1 MSEGLEKL
9 RSIGAQKIH
18 ERTHIAH
25 KYVQAILYESF
36 EGMQKVQ
43 LLGFISILER
53 EYEVDLTPLRERA
66 LEYFKTAEPSFEQEE
81 PSYKKELLV
90 SSQSERKKMYLWVAL
105 VAIVIVGA
113 TVYFTSKEKDT
124 SIKESNLTQK
134 AAATSAGEDVDSE
147 AQSSKSNVSTVAL
160 QKPEEVNATS
170 QKMSKPVKK
179 ESHTLSIIP
188 RTKVW
193 LGIIDLQS
201 GAKRQTVTSH
211 SIELNA
217 SKRYLLT
224 FGHGYI
230 DIAVDG
236 NKTSFK
242 DPKSVKFI
250 YEDGRLKKIDNA
262 EFRGYNKGKL
272 W

>member
-18 ERTHIAH
+18 EQTHIAH
-25 KYVQAILYESF
+25 KYVQDILHESF

-53 EYEVDLTPLRERA
+53 EYDVDLASLRESA
-66 LEYFKTAEPSFEQEE
+66 VTYFESLEASLPKEE
-81 PSYKKELLV
+81 ASYKKELLSSSKPDRKKLYIIAAAIV
-90 SSQSERKKMYLWVAL
+90 LVAVVMIFFLLKQEEHPAANKETKQGGSSQVTAPAKLIQTQE
-105 VAIVIVGA
+105 
-113 TVYFTSKEKDT
+113 DN
-124 SIKESNLTQK
+124 ESNETIQKEQNK
-134 AAATSAGEDVDSE
+134 AA
-147 AQSSKSNVSTVAL
+147 
-160 QKPEEVNATS
+160 
-170 QKMSKPVKK
+170 SKPKPAVH
-179 ESHTLSIIP
+179 HTLSIIP

-193 LGIIDLQS
+193 LGIIDLDS
-201 GAKRQTVTSH
+201 GKKRQTVTSH
-211 SIELNA
+211 SVELNA
-217 SKRYLLT
+217 SKSYLLT

-242 DPKSVKFI
+242 DPKGIKFLYKNGEI
-250 YEDGRLKKIDNA
+250 KKIGNA
-262 EFRGYNKGKL
+262 EFRRYNKGKL